1 MCSTLQGDRQ
11 EIPVYPLGARLVRS
25 EVKEVAPSAPLGS
38 GVGTQ
43 RTALA
48 LSQTLLCIPATPD
61 TLDPL

>member
-1 MCSTLQGDRQ
+1 M
-11 EIPVYPLGARLVRS
+11 YPLRAQLVRC

-38 GVGTQ
+38 GAGTQ